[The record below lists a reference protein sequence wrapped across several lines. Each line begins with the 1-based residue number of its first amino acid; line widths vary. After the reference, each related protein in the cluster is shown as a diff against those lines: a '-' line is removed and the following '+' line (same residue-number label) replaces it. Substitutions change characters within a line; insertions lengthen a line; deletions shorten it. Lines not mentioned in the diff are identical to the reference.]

1 MAFLLALIL
10 LTASSLINPMET
22 NKLLTLEEI
31 EELRIVN
38 SLTDAAARAD
48 LDSLMARLLATA
60 RAYLELMDKLK
71 KNIPMLR
78 QWLNEDRKASP
89 LVHSHDIAQW
99 LEVPMEFKG
108 YMSIADEQKIID
120 AVKPEDKPHL
130 PTLKVIVEAMKGM
143 LNQYHFANSSIDCG
157 DLATFTESLEKHL
170 E

>member
-1 MAFLLALIL
+1 ML
-10 LTASSLINPMET
+10 NPMET

-38 SLTDAAARAD
+38 SLTDADARAD

-120 AVKPEDKPHL
+120 VVKPEDKPH
-130 PTLKVIVEAMKGM
+130 PATLKVIVEAMKESNDYIWVDPVGAFIPM
-143 LNQYHFANSSIDCG
+143 FSEELFIK
-157 DLATFTESLEKHL
+157 SLEKHL

>member
-1 MAFLLALIL
+1 
-10 LTASSLINPMET
+10 MET

-38 SLTDAAARAD
+38 SLTDADARAD

-130 PTLKVIVEAMKGM
+130 PTLKVIVEAMKESNDYIWVDPVGAFIPM
-143 LNQYHFANSSIDCG
+143 FSEELFIQ
-157 DLATFTESLEKHL
+157 SLEKHL

>member
-1 MAFLLALIL
+1 
-10 LTASSLINPMET
+10 MET

-31 EELRIVN
+31 EKIETSINQQNYSDDDVFNL
-38 SLTDAAARAD
+38 A
-48 LDSLMARLLATA
+48 ATA
-60 RAYLELMDKLK
+60 RAYWELMDKLK

-89 LVHSHDIAQW
+89 LVHTHDIAQW

-120 AVKPEDKPHL
+120 AVKPADKPHL
-130 PTLKVIVEAMKGM
+130 PTLKVIVEALWDAKHAHDRESYLAYP
-143 LNQYHFANSSIDCG
+143 LNDT
-157 DLATFTESLEKHL
+157 LKSLEKHL

>member
-1 MAFLLALIL
+1 ML
-10 LTASSLINPMET
+10 NPMET

-38 SLTDAAARAD
+38 SLTDADARAD

-108 YMSIADEQKIID
+108 YMSNADEQKIID
-120 AVKPEDKPHL
+120 AVKPEDNPHL
-130 PTLKVIVEAMKGM
+130 PTLKVIVEALWDAKHAHDRESYLAYP
-143 LNQYHFANSSIDCG
+143 LNDT
-157 DLATFTESLEKHL
+157 LKSLEKHL

>member
-1 MAFLLALIL
+1 
-10 LTASSLINPMET
+10 MET

-38 SLTDAAARAD
+38 SLTDADARAD

-130 PTLKVIVEAMKGM
+130 PTLKVIVEALWDAKHAHDRESYLAYP
-143 LNQYHFANSSIDCG
+143 LNDT
-157 DLATFTESLEKHL
+157 LKSLEKHL

>member
-1 MAFLLALIL
+1 
-10 LTASSLINPMET
+10 MET

-120 AVKPEDKPHL
+120 AVKPEDKPH
-130 PTLKVIVEAMKGM
+130 PATLKVIVEAMKKIVGQSDNGHV
-143 LNQYHFANSSIDCG
+143 LVNYD
-157 DLATFTESLEKHL
+157 DLAIVTESLEKHL

>member
-1 MAFLLALIL
+1 
-10 LTASSLINPMET
+10 MET

-38 SLTDAAARAD
+38 NLTDADARAD

-60 RAYLELMDKLK
+60 RAYWELMDKLK

-120 AVKPEDKPHL
+120 AVKPEDKPH
-130 PTLKVIVEAMKGM
+130 PATLKVIVEAMKEILKNTDLG
-143 LNQYHFANSSIDCG
+143 YATVDYD
-157 DLATFTESLEKHL
+157 DLAVITESLEKHL

>member
-1 MAFLLALIL
+1 
-10 LTASSLINPMET
+10 MET

-31 EELRIVN
+31 EKMEASVD
-38 SLTDAAARAD
+38 SFDAKTKAFFARKGVTLNA
-48 LDSLMARLLATA
+48 LLATA

-130 PTLKVIVEAMKGM
+130 PTLKVIEGYNEEKNIIARGCPTMSEYKRREAAGR
-143 LNQYHFANSSIDCG
+143 LREIDKAISAV
-157 DLATFTESLEKHL
+157 LVKPLEKHL

>member
-1 MAFLLALIL
+1 
-10 LTASSLINPMET
+10 MET

-38 SLTDAAARAD
+38 NLTDVDARAD

-60 RAYLELMDKLK
+60 RAYLELMDRLK

-89 LVHSHDIAQW
+89 LVHTHDIAQW

-120 AVKPEDKPHL
+120 AVKPADKPH
-130 PTLKVIVEAMKGM
+130 PATLKVIEGYNEEKNIIARGCPTMSEWKRRM
-143 LNQYHFANSSIDCG
+143 AESRLQEIDKAIKMLLNQ
-157 DLATFTESLEKHL
+157 SLEKHL

>member
-1 MAFLLALIL
+1 
-10 LTASSLINPMET
+10 MET

-38 SLTDAAARAD
+38 SLTDADARAD

-120 AVKPEDKPHL
+120 AVKSEDKPHL
-130 PTLKVIVEAMKGM
+130 STLKVIVEAMKEA
-143 LNQYHFANSSIDCG
+143 QAIH
-157 DLATFTESLEKHL
+157 TETARSPEDIGRAIKSLEKHL
-170 E
+170 EWYEEENILRCHTNVRNW

>member
-1 MAFLLALIL
+1 
-10 LTASSLINPMET
+10 MET

-31 EELRIVN
+31 EKIGSERYP
-38 SLTDAAARAD
+38 ARHGISGDD
-48 LDSLMARLLATA
+48 LEALLATA
-60 RAYLELMDKLK
+60 RAYWELMDKLK

-120 AVKPEDKPHL
+120 AVKPADNPHL
-130 PTLKVIVEAMKGM
+130 PTLKVIVEAMKESNDYIWVDPVGAFIPM
-143 LNQYHFANSSIDCG
+143 FSEELFIQ
-157 DLATFTESLEKHL
+157 SLEKHL

>member
-1 MAFLLALIL
+1 
-10 LTASSLINPMET
+10 MET

-38 SLTDAAARAD
+38 NLTDTDARAD

-60 RAYLELMDKLK
+60 RAYWEMMDKLK

-120 AVKPEDKPHL
+120 AVKPETN
-130 PTLKVIVEAMKGM
+130 PTLPPLK
-143 LNQYHFANSSIDCG
+143 
-157 DLATFTESLEKHL
+157 
-170 E
+170 

>member
-1 MAFLLALIL
+1 
-10 LTASSLINPMET
+10 MET

-31 EELRIVN
+31 ERFDKF
-38 SLTDAAARAD
+38 LTGEDPIRPSVA
-48 LDSLMARLLATA
+48 SIKSMLATA
-60 RAYLELMDKLK
+60 RAYWEMMDKLK

-120 AVKPEDKPHL
+120 AVKPEDKPH
-130 PTLKVIVEAMKGM
+130 PATLKVIVEALEAGRE
-143 LNQYHFANSSIDCG
+143 FAGSIDN
-157 DLATFTESLEKHL
+157 DVVVFNSLEVIKSLEKHL

>member
-1 MAFLLALIL
+1 ML
-10 LTASSLINPMET
+10 NPMET

-38 SLTDAAARAD
+38 SLTDADARAD

-120 AVKPEDKPHL
+120 AVKPEDNPHL
-130 PTLKVIVEAMKGM
+130 PTLKVIVEALWDAKHAHDRESYLAYP
-143 LNQYHFANSSIDCG
+143 LNDT
-157 DLATFTESLEKHL
+157 LKSLEKHL

>member
-1 MAFLLALIL
+1 MH
-10 LTASSLINPMET
+10 NPMET

-31 EELRIVN
+31 QDISDDFSRGLM
-38 SLTDAAARAD
+38 LTTYEQK
-48 LDSLMARLLATA
+48 SLLATA

-120 AVKPEDKPHL
+120 AVKPADKPHA
-130 PTLKVIVEAMKGM
+130 PTIRAIVEALKTSE
-143 LNQYHFANSSIDCG
+143 L
-157 DLATFTESLEKHL
+157 ESDDGIREQGEFLQDTLKQAVR
-170 E
+170 

>member
-1 MAFLLALIL
+1 M
-10 LTASSLINPMET
+10 
-22 NKLLTLEEI
+22 KLLTLEEI
-31 EELRIVN
+31 EEIQN
-38 SLTDAAARAD
+38 DTDKIGETYINV
-48 LDSLMARLLATA
+48 SEMMVGIKTMQSLLATA
-60 RAYLELMDKLK
+60 RAYWELMDKLK

-108 YMSIADEQKIID
+108 YMSNADEQKIID

-130 PTLKVIVEAMKGM
+130 PTLKVIVEAMKESNDYIWVDPVGAFIPM
-143 LNQYHFANSSIDCG
+143 FSEELFIQ
-157 DLATFTESLEKHL
+157 SLEKHL

>member
-1 MAFLLALIL
+1 
-10 LTASSLINPMET
+10 MET

-38 SLTDAAARAD
+38 SLTDADARAD

-60 RAYLELMDKLK
+60 RAYWELMDKLK

-130 PTLKVIVEAMKGM
+130 PTLKVIVEAMKESNDYIWVDPVGAFIPM
-143 LNQYHFANSSIDCG
+143 FSEELFIK
-157 DLATFTESLEKHL
+157 SLEKHL

>member
-1 MAFLLALIL
+1 
-10 LTASSLINPMET
+10 MET

-38 SLTDAAARAD
+38 SLTDADARAD

-78 QWLNEDRKASP
+78 QWLNEDRKANP

-108 YMSIADEQKIID
+108 YMSNADEQKIID

-130 PTLKVIVEAMKGM
+130 PTLKVIVEAMKESNDYIWVDPVGAFIPM
-143 LNQYHFANSSIDCG
+143 FSEELFIQ
-157 DLATFTESLEKHL
+157 SLEKHL

>member
-1 MAFLLALIL
+1 
-10 LTASSLINPMET
+10 MET

-38 SLTDAAARAD
+38 SLTDADARAD

-60 RAYLELMDKLK
+60 RAYWELMDGLK

-130 PTLKVIVEAMKGM
+130 STLKVIVEAMKEILKSTDLG
-143 LNQYHFANSSIDCG
+143 YATVDYD
-157 DLATFTESLEKHL
+157 DLAVITESLEKHL
-170 E
+170 EWYEEILKTTVL

>member
-1 MAFLLALIL
+1 ML
-10 LTASSLINPMET
+10 NPMET

-38 SLTDAAARAD
+38 SLTDADARAD

-120 AVKPEDKPHL
+120 AVKPADNPHL
-130 PTLKVIVEAMKGM
+130 PTLKVIVEALWDAKHAHDRESYLAYP
-143 LNQYHFANSSIDCG
+143 LNDT
-157 DLATFTESLEKHL
+157 LKSLEKHL

>member
-1 MAFLLALIL
+1 MH
-10 LTASSLINPMET
+10 NPMET

-31 EELRIVN
+31 EEMQAGI
-38 SLTDAAARAD
+38 
-48 LDSLMARLLATA
+48 DSLRETYINVTESMQSIPKMDTLLATA

-120 AVKPEDKPHL
+120 AVKPEDKPH
-130 PTLKVIVEAMKGM
+130 PATLKVIVEAMKAM
-143 LNQYHFANSSIDCG
+143 QTVYDTNSSLHNVAIEAG
-157 DLATFTESLEKHL
+157 IETLEKHL

>member
-1 MAFLLALIL
+1 M
-10 LTASSLINPMET
+10 T
-22 NKLLTLEEI
+22 LLTLEEI
-31 EELRIVN
+31 EEIQN
-38 SLTDAAARAD
+38 DTDKIGETYINV
-48 LDSLMARLLATA
+48 SEMMVGIKTMQSLLATA
-60 RAYLELMDKLK
+60 RAYWELMDKLK

-130 PTLKVIVEAMKGM
+130 PTLKVIVEAMEAGRE
-143 LNQYHFANSSIDCG
+143 FAGRIDDDTVVFNSYEAIKY
-157 DLATFTESLEKHL
+157 LEKHL

>member
-1 MAFLLALIL
+1 MKPFDVACTVMNCQKCKEQLKE
-10 LTASSLINPMET
+10 TPM
-22 NKLLTLEEI
+22 KLLTLEEI
-31 EELRIVN
+31 EKIGSERYP
-38 SLTDAAARAD
+38 ARHGISGDD
-48 LDSLMARLLATA
+48 LEALLATA

-120 AVKPEDKPHL
+120 AVKPADKPHA
-130 PTLKVIVEAMKGM
+130 PTIRAIVEAIKVGA
-143 LNQYHFANSSIDCG
+143 NANSEFNAIW
-157 DLATFTESLEKHL
+157 AIIKSLEKHL

>member
-1 MAFLLALIL
+1 
-10 LTASSLINPMET
+10 MET

-38 SLTDAAARAD
+38 SLTDADARAD

-60 RAYLELMDKLK
+60 RAYWELMDKLK

-120 AVKPEDKPHL
+120 AVKPEDKPH
-130 PTLKVIVEAMKGM
+130 PATLKVIMEAMKKIVGQSDNGHV
-143 LNQYHFANSSIDCG
+143 LVNYD
-157 DLATFTESLEKHL
+157 DLAIVTESLEKHL

>member
-1 MAFLLALIL
+1 ML
-10 LTASSLINPMET
+10 NPMET

-31 EELRIVN
+31 EGMEASVD
-38 SLTDAAARAD
+38 SFDAKTKAFFARKGVTLNA
-48 LDSLMARLLATA
+48 LLATA

-120 AVKPEDKPHL
+120 AVKPEDKPH
-130 PTLKVIVEAMKGM
+130 PATLKVIVEAMKKIVGQSDNGHV
-143 LNQYHFANSSIDCG
+143 LVNYD
-157 DLATFTESLEKHL
+157 DLAIVTESLEKHL